1 MWSASTA
8 QGCYR
13 QDTICS
19 IIFALDSKARVHPN
33 SQGGELLNYKKNIQ
47 FLKLYYTSQQLPLVS
62 TAVPLLTLLLPS
74 VRPSVSLRGHDPFP
88 EHSPLASPPDA
99 AALLTHIPPA
109 ALAFSFLPP
118 WGHGQF
124 RFSTPPFCARFPPK
138 LDVFQ

>member
-1 MWSASTA
+1 MRSASTA

-62 TAVPLLTLLLPS
+62 TAVPLLTLLILS
-74 VRPSVSLRGHDPFP
+74 VHPSVSLRGHDPFP

-109 ALAFSFLPP
+109 ALDIPSSPHGNTASSGSPHLLSVLDSLPN
-118 WGHGQF
+118 
-124 RFSTPPFCARFPPK
+124 
-138 LDVFQ
+138 